1 MLSHM
6 ALIDNGDDER
16 LVLLAANILPMPFS
30 SSLVDVDGHHQ
41 HASVVAME
49 MHGITSGIRQHVFAW
64 PRALHTMPLE
74 STQGRGLPKGGNGH
88 RCTLPCVKAQTW

>member
-1 MLSHM
+1 MPDWPMGLTSMHGGGNRY
-6 ALIDNGDDER
+6 AISYGTRLIDNGDDER

-49 MHGITSGIRQHVFAW
+49 MHGIHPAARLCVARGIAYN
-64 PRALHTMPLE
+64 AT
-74 STQGRGLPKGGNGH
+74 
-88 RCTLPCVKAQTW
+88 

>member
-6 ALIDNGDDER
+6 ALIDNGDDEQ

-49 MHGITSGIRQHVFAW
+49 MHGIHLAAHLCVA
-64 PRALHTMPLE
+64 
-74 STQGRGLPKGGNGH
+74 RGLAYNA
-88 RCTLPCVKAQTW
+88 T